1 MQRKE
6 TIQQLLK
13 QLSNCGDMVFN
24 CPDASL
30 RPGSFEKKS
39 QIDLQIS
46 NKNSRAEIMSLLRI
60 RARIK
65 NWLNIAEQLQKR
77 YLNQRYNSRYSQP
90 FEQLQ
95 RLNQSHKKIERD
107 A

>member
-1 MQRKE
+1 MHRKE

-30 RPGSFEKKS
+30 RPGFFEQKS

-46 NKNSRAEIMSLLRI
+46 NKNSKTDIKSLLRI

-77 YLNQRYNSRYSQP
+77 YLSQ
-90 FEQLQ
+90 
-95 RLNQSHKKIERD
+95 
-107 A
+107 